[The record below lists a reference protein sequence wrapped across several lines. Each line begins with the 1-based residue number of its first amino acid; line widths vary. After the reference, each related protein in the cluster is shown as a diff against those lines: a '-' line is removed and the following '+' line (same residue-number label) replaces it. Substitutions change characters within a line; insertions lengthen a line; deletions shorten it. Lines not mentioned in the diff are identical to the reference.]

1 MYLIQ
6 QSTVFHNAQKWIR
19 GAWLDTLN
27 TPMNDMQ
34 FYVCWFK
41 RILAMT
47 NEQERLRVI
56 DALLHRTDPG
66 EGGRYIALG
75 DLQDFQR
82 HVVNHHTYAQD
93 PGMLRSPHLFHDL
106 YGLMMH
112 FHGNH
117 GWHNEYPIAL
127 NWVHCART
135 LYGTP
140 LEVRIDDLQP
150 GARYMLQVTYPNM
163 IAAGDT
169 PMKIA
174 LYANGVLVH
183 DTITPNA
190 DPSHDPV
197 YRYPLPQ
204 AVPADGILTLTW
216 QAYDTL
222 YPVMV
227 SELWLMRV

>member
-117 GWHNEYPIAL
+117 G
-127 NWVHCART
+127 
-135 LYGTP
+135 
-140 LEVRIDDLQP
+140 
-150 GARYMLQVTYPNM
+150 
-163 IAAGDT
+163 
-169 PMKIA
+169 
-174 LYANGVLVH
+174 
-183 DTITPNA
+183 
-190 DPSHDPV
+190 
-197 YRYPLPQ
+197 
-204 AVPADGILTLTW
+204 
-216 QAYDTL
+216 
-222 YPVMV
+222 
-227 SELWLMRV
+227 